1 MTQTINIPDH
11 HGCNLTREQTN
22 WPVFDDHQ
30 EYRGHITFIQST
42 AIPKKVYEQLK
53 LGDRTDIG
61 LFLTPA
67 GQWATTLEYA
77 EHLLVNTEPP
87 IEFLSKGATLGFFLP
102 PQWSEENGTPN
113 KYADYRVYQ
122 RSPGH
127 WDAEEI
133 EPPVLAT
140 EGYEPF

>member
-11 HGCNLTREQTN
+11 HGCNLTREQTS
-22 WPVFDDHQ
+22 WPVFDDRQ

-42 AIPKKVYEQLK
+42 AIPRKVYEQLK

-77 EHLLVNTEPP
+77 EHLLVN
-87 IEFLSKGATLGFFLP
+87 
-102 PQWSEENGTPN
+102 PN
-113 KYADYRVYQ
+113 TYGDYRVYR
-122 RSPGH
+122 RSPEG
-127 WDAEEI
+127 WDAEEV
-133 EPPVLAT
+133 EELPVLVGAD
-140 EGYEPF
+140 YF

>member
-30 EYRGHITFIQST
+30 KYRGHITFIQST

-61 LFLTPA
+61 LFLTRP
-67 GQWATTLEYA
+67 L
-77 EHLLVNTEPP
+77 
-87 IEFLSKGATLGFFLP
+87 FS
-102 PQWSEENGTPN
+102 NGTKN
-113 KYADYRVYQ
+113 NAK
-122 RSPGH
+122 
-127 WDAEEI
+127 AESI
-133 EPPVLAT
+133 TQHDFQALHLASWSLP
-140 EGYEPF
+140 E

>member
-1 MTQTINIPDH
+1 MTPYPVADH

-30 EYRGHITFIQST
+30 EYRGRITFIQST
-42 AIPKKVYEQLK
+42 AIPRKVYEQLK

-67 GQWATTLEYA
+67 GQWATTLEHA

-87 IEFLSKGATLGFFLP
+87 TEFLSKGATLGYFLP
-102 PQWSEENGTPN
+102 GEWAEENGTPN
-113 KYADYRVYQ
+113 TYVDYRVFKLPSG
-122 RSPGH
+122 R

-133 EPPVLAT
+133 EPAPVMG
-140 EGYEPF
+140 GYEPF